1 MNFAK
6 FSRTPFLTEH
16 LQWLLL
22 MKLFVKKVNGR
33 KSLTDSSKRYFLDSW
48 QDSEYVSAFILS
60 ILSRLSIF
68 SQAPQ
73 IPECNFLRKVSYNQK
88 QPSRGVL
95 RKRCSENMQQIYRRT
110 LIPKLLCNF
119 IEIALRHGGSPVN
132 LLHIFRAPFS
142 RNTCGWLLLY
152 NVVLYI

>member
-73 IPECNFLRKVSYNQK
+73 IPVCNFLRKVSYNQK

-110 LIPKLLCNF
+110 LIPKWDFNKV
-119 IEIALRHGGSPVN
+119 ALQLYWNRSS
-132 LLHIFRAPFS
+132 AWEFS
-142 RNTCGWLLLY
+142 CKFAAYFQSTFF
-152 NVVLYI
+152 